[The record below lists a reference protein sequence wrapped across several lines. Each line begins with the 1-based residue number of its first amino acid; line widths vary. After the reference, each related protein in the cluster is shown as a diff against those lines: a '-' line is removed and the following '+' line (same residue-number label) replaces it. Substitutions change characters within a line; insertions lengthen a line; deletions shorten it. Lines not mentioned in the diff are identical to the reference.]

1 MIDPKAVAT
10 KAIHYLYAFNSL
22 QRALTSKKPLSSSFS
37 THCIFKLIADSTVFS
52 LGSIYLYWIF
62 FHLASKLNA
71 REVKLYQR
79 SLCTKSESLGSMS
92 CLAEKAEYCEERYAQ
107 ELASNTAIC
116 ACCHR

>member
-52 LGSIYLYWIF
+52 LGSFIDLSFIF
-62 FHLASKLNA
+62 IGFSFIWLQS
-71 REVKLYQR
+71 
-79 SLCTKSESLGSMS
+79 
-92 CLAEKAEYCEERYAQ
+92 
-107 ELASNTAIC
+107 
-116 ACCHR
+116 